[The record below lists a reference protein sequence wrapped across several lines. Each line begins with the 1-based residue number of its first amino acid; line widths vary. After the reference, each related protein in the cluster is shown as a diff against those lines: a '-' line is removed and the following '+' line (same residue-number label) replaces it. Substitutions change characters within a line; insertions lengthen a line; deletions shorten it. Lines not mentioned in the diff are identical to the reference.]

1 MEPQLIGI
9 VIGAMA
15 AVAVGA
21 IAAIGASLLI
31 VVITRPKYDA
41 AHIEAMSWGIA
52 EALQKGIQQGFQQGS
67 QMRSMDSN
75 MDLRA
80 EAITSQR
87 PDWSVTP
94 KGSEDTSGPIIDE
107 IKLAEHETT

>member
-21 IAAIGASLLI
+21 IAAIGAALLI

-67 QMRSMDSN
+67 QMRSMDIQSQ
-75 MDLRA
+75 
-80 EAITSQR
+80 AITSQQ
-87 PDWSVTP
+87 PDWSVTS
-94 KGSEDTSGPIIDE
+94 KGPEDTSEPTGPLDLDE